1 MYPLTYRLTP
11 ISGDL
16 PAISVFIIMKKVSYA
31 YLIKNGNLPVHGEF
45 ECQTNSNQELME
57 KGAVEILKSLKN
69 KGIIG
74 FAYVSEDDKNANI
87 DIV

>member
-1 MYPLTYRLTP
+1 MYPLTYRLAP
-11 ISGDL
+11 IAGDL

-45 ECQTNSNQELME
+45 ECHTNSNQELME

-69 KGIIG
+69 KGVIG

>member
-69 KGIIG
+69 KGII
-74 FAYVSEDDKNANI
+74 AYVSEDDKNANI